1 MARGCAPL
9 SSDPSLFAG
18 VDLARVERSLAGRRD
33 EYATAQPFPHI
44 VLDDFLEPDQLA
56 QAAREFGDVD
66 SLDWIGYVHFNERK
80 FCNSTID
87 SWGPTLRSVAQA
99 LNSPEFVRMLSEL
112 TGIEGLVADEGM
124 EGGGLHQSLRDGYLN
139 VHADYTVHPL
149 HPTWQR
155 RVNLLLYFNEEWPD
169 SYGGALELWSTDMSR
184 RVVTIEPKGNRAV
197 IFNTESDSF
206 HGHPDPMQCP
216 PDESRKSLALYY
228 FTVESDPMVRST
240 EYRARPGE
248 GLRGILIYIDKQAL
262 RMYDRAKRRLGI
274 SDARMDQ
281 FLRRFRSK
289 RRNGTD

>member
-1 MARGCAPL
+1 VAEGTPAL
-9 SSDPSLFAG
+9 SSDPSLIAG
-18 VDLARVERSLAGRRD
+18 VDLARLERSLAGRRD
-33 EYATAQPFPHI
+33 EYASARPFPHV
-44 VLDDFLEPDQLA
+44 VLDDFLEPDRLA
-56 QAAREFGDVD
+56 QAAAEFGDVH
-66 SLDWIGYVHFNERK
+66 SPDWIGYVHFNEKK
-80 FCNSTID
+80 FCNPNVDT
-87 SWGPTLRSVAQA
+87 WGPTLRSVAQT
-99 LNSPEFVRMLSEL
+99 LNSPEFVQMISEL
-112 TGIEGLVADEGM
+112 TGIDGLIADEGM

-155 RVNLLLYFNEEWPD
+155 RVNLLLYFNEEWPAE
-169 SYGGALELWSTDMSR
+169 YGGALELWSTDMSR
-184 RVVTIEPKGNRAV
+184 RVVTIEPRGNRAV

-216 PDESRKSLALYY
+216 PGESRKSLALYY

-274 SDARMDQ
+274 SDARMDK

-289 RRNGTD
+289 GRSGTD